1 LPSKENINKTMPL
14 SNLQALTPPDVVEGE
29 EARQQPVMADLLAL
43 MHSLQGGMQQLQAA
57 QDDNKISN
65 AALSVR
71 IAGLEPSSTPPVV
84 AEGEEAPPPGAPQRQ
99 PNFGAA
105 VQQQLTALA
114 PAPAAPLAPEVEPEE
129 DDELE
134 DLVDRLEGLDSAP
147 VTDISKVF
155 GGHNLPV
162 EFRPRNPFLR
172 GVHFQDRTLH
182 YDPQVVG
189 DFVGAQLCS
198 KFESIS
204 NKPGLEGMQ
213 IYTFEARS
221 LISGLSY
228 MYDAREEAREVAA
241 LAVTARA
248 DGTLP
253 AELAQLP
260 ARLLALAEQMQA
272 MYQHGGERLAV
283 LRKIAGGD
291 TNDLAVFAKI
301 YDREQERA
309 GAECDLEVAL
319 NSHIQQAESRTLT
332 SITGRERAKAAAA
345 KYAPPKGQPPPIP
358 RRPSARGARPGNA
371 AQAPAAPREA
381 RAKGGGRAG
390 GAAASPAPAPAP
402 AFAPAPAAVG
412 AGKGKGAGG
421 KGAGKGMGA
430 A

>member
-1 LPSKENINKTMPL
+1 MPQSKL
-14 SNLQALTPPDVVEGE
+14 VAVASPDVDEGKQV
-29 EARQQPVMADLLAL
+29 AQQPAMADLMAL
-43 MHSLQGGMQQLQAA
+43 MHSIQGGMQQLQDA
-57 QDDNKISN
+57 QVDNKASH

-71 IAGLEPSSTPPVV
+71 IAGLEPPAATPPVV
-84 AEGEEAPPPGAPQRQ
+84 AEGAAALPPGAPQRQ

-105 VQQQLTALA
+105 AADLLTVLA
-114 PAPAAPLAPEVEPEE
+114 PAPAAPPAPDVESE
-129 DDELE
+129 DDEELD

-162 EFRPRNPFLR
+162 EFRPRNPFSR
-172 GVHFQDRTLH
+172 GVHFQSRTLH

-228 MYDAREEAREVAA
+228 AYDAREEARELAA
-241 LAVTARA
+241 LAVSARA

-253 AELAQLP
+253 ADLAQLP
-260 ARLLALAEQMQA
+260 ARMLALAEQLQS

-319 NSHIQQAESRTLT
+319 NSHITSAESRTLT

-345 KYAPPKGQPPPIP
+345 KYAPPKGQPPANP
-358 RRPSARGARPGNA
+358 RRPSARGARPGAA

-381 RAKGGGRAG
+381 RAKGGGRGG
-390 GAAASPAPAPAP
+390 GAAAPPAPASAPAPAP
-402 AFAPAPAAVG
+402 AALG
-412 AGKGKGAGG
+412 GKGKGAGG
-421 KGAGKGMGA
+421 KGGGKGGGA